1 MTSPKPPDVVRAA
14 IFDPSRRFRYVL
26 VRRFPEVDAPLRL
39 NVWLNPSTAD
49 EHTDDA
55 SVRVGMSF
63 WRRWGDGGGIIINV
77 GDLVE
82 TYSKNLPALHAARLG
97 PDHWRHVLG
106 AIKSAY
112 GRVRADVL
120 CGWGDEG
127 AGAIAEETVAL
138 LRGQGLRPVALAVTK
153 RGNPGHPLRKS
164 LELPLVPY
172 ETPSEKREAW
182 GRVVKNRR
190 NA

>member
-1 MTSPKPPDVVRAA
+1 MEAHPEVARTAV
-14 IFDPSRRFRYVL
+14 FDPSRRFRYVL
-26 VRRFPEVDAPLRL
+26 VRRFPEVPAALRL
-39 NVWLNPSTAD
+39 NVWLNPSKAD
-49 EHTDDA
+49 EKDDDA
-55 SVRVGMSF
+55 SVRIGMSF

-82 TYSKNLPALHAARLG
+82 TYSKNLPALHADRMG
-97 PDHWRHVLG
+97 PEHWNYVKAVVKG
-106 AIKSAY
+106 EY
-112 GRVRADVL
+112 GPIHADVL

-127 AGAIAEETVAL
+127 SGEIAEDTVAL
-138 LRGQGLRPVALAVTK
+138 LRLHGLRPVALAITK

-172 ETPSEKREAW
+172 ETPREKREAW

-190 NA
+190 NG